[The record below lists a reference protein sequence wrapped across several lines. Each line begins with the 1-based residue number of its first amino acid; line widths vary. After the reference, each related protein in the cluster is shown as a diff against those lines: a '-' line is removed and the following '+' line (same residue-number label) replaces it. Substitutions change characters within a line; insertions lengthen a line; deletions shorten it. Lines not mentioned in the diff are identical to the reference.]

1 MWFPFFV
8 MWFCGFPY
16 VSQNS
21 PLGNTDSCCV
31 LPILR
36 QERRSRPDLLIFWAY
51 WRKNVLLEKAE
62 TALIAQLGGTGLVL
76 EWCGF
81 FQNVAKPN

>member
-1 MWFPFFV
+1 M
-8 MWFCGFPY
+8 
-16 VSQNS
+16 
-21 PLGNTDSCCV
+21 

-62 TALIAQLGGTGLVL
+62 TALIAQLGGTGL
-76 EWCGF
+76 GF
-81 FQNVAKPN
+81 GMVWFLPKRRKTERNVSREEISSSPQHAVANF